1 MTLLQR
7 SEQHEVRNHLC
18 KLYSFKEEKARYRK
32 NYLGWDNIGR
42 ANNDKL
48 CRKKALNLSK
58 DAQAILAPV
67 VQKLEKGKR
76 VFLNHKYISTITKC
90 ERGQNRNIIKQLE
103 TVLDIT
109 YHNSITHEGK
119 KHRHSYEF
127 AYYKQEIVSQEDNS
141 TAQFIERGES
151 LNHNNQASCEYFI
164 IENKDIE
171 DIDLES
177 KFLQNS
183 EEIKIEETSELKVSI
198 LSQKPV
204 KPAKLKKRLS
214 NERKKPTKA
223 QAKAK
228 VYKPFAYDKPK
239 TLANMLPLIDRT
251 TCDELRSRSGRSFT
265 DNFIIQ
271 LVLKMSK
278 NPKIT
283 ARFDYKKGFIAY
295 MAGALRYELHDAVKT
310 GNINFRLKANIP
322 GNNNETPEQQ
332 KPPEALKPEPLK
344 LPEGTWGDICHR
356 LIAVYDEYVYRN
368 WLSKLNPVIDESS
381 KFITLQAPN
390 SFIRQQIET
399 NYGDSINKLAESMG
413 LEFKGVSQAK

>member
-1 MTLLQR
+1 MAKQQTQE
-7 SEQHEVRNHLC
+7 SIYTESYPDHLC

-67 VQKLEKGKR
+67 VQKLEKGER

-127 AYYKQEIVSQEDNS
+127 AYYKQEIVPQKDNS
-141 TAQFIERGES
+141 TAQFIEQGEFLKS
-151 LNHNNQASCEYFI
+151 NDQASCEYFI

-183 EEIKIEETSELKVSI
+183 EGSVCPK
-198 LSQKPV
+198 
-204 KPAKLKKRLS
+204 KPAKLKKRLP

-239 TLANMLPLIDRT
+239 TLADMLPSIDRA

-283 ARFDYKKGFIAY
+283 ARFDYKNGFIAY

-322 GNNNETPEQQ
+322 VNNNETPERQ
-332 KPPEALKPEPLK
+332 KPPETLKPEPLK

-368 WLSKLNPVIDESS
+368 WLSKLTPVIDDSS
-381 KFITLQAPN
+381 RFITLQAPN

-399 NYGDSINKLAESMG
+399 NYGDSIKKLTESMG
-413 LEFKGVSQAK
+413 LEFKGVSQER

>member
-7 SEQHEVRNHLC
+7 SEQHEVRNHLG

-32 NYLGWDNIGR
+32 SYINWDKIDR
-42 ANNDKL
+42 ANKKINSVRQKSFFLSDKAGKL
-48 CRKKALNLSK
+48 LSIIV
-58 DAQAILAPV
+58 A
-67 VQKLEKGKR
+67 KLLKGKK
-76 VFLNHKYISTITKC
+76 VLLNHKYISTFTFV
-90 ERGQNRNIIKQLE
+90 ERRQNVRIIEELAHI
-103 TVLDIT
+103 LDIT
-109 YHNSITHEGK
+109 YHNSITYNGK
-119 KHRHSYEF
+119 KYRYSYEF
-127 AYYKQEIVSQEDNS
+127 SYKKQNLENTTCVENSVATFMSQQND
-141 TAQFIERGES
+141 S
-151 LNHNNQASCEYFI
+151 LYI
-164 IENKDIE
+164 YKKNKDIE

-183 EEIKIEETSELKVSI
+183 EEIKVEKTLERKIAI
-198 LSQKPV
+198 LPQKPV
-204 KPAKLKKRLS
+204 KPAKLKKRLT

-223 QAKAK
+223 QTKAK
-228 VYKPFAYDKPK
+228 IYKPFAYNKPK
-239 TLANMLPLIDRT
+239 TLADMLPSIDRA

-283 ARFDYKKGFIAY
+283 ARFDYKNGFIAY

-322 GNNNETPEQQ
+322 VNNNETPERQ
-332 KPPEALKPEPLK
+332 KPPETLKPEPLK

-368 WLSKLNPVIDESS
+368 WLSKITPVIDNSS
-381 KFITLQAPN
+381 RFITLQAPN

-399 NYGDSINKLAESMG
+399 NYGDSIKKLTESMG
-413 LEFKGVSQAK
+413 LEFKGVSQER